1 MALPAPTEC
10 FPRSCSSAF
19 SGTIK
24 KPPNTPSSSS
34 RPNAGSSDCC
44 TAKAITAIPIK
55 IPAGIQ
61 RDTVSRVTSF
71 AAAPA
76 PSTIP
81 TATIALR

>member
-1 MALPAPTEC
+1 MFPALLQQRIQRHDKEAAEHPEQQQQTD
-10 FPRSCSSAF
+10 
-19 SGTIK
+19 
-24 KPPNTPSSSS
+24 
-34 RPNAGSSDCC
+34 AGSSDCC